1 MLAVLALLVLVTALI
16 LLGMDVA
23 FSLGFACLVYLVLTM
38 WSPLPIPLAVI
49 PQQLVAGL
57 DSFPLLAIP
66 LFILAGELMNQG
78 GVTVRLA
85 RFAAALVG
93 WMTGGLAQV
102 VVLVNVIMAGMSG
115 SAVADAAATGSV
127 LIPAM
132 RARRY
137 PSDMAGAVTAAASTI
152 GPIIPPSIPFVIF
165 GSVASVSVGRL
176 FMGGVIP
183 GLLMG
188 LVLMLTVYWE
198 ARRRHVPRE
207 SRQSIPEL
215 AAATRDAAL
224 ALLLPVIIIGGILL
238 GVATPTEAAAVAVL
252 WALFLAV
259 VVYREIP
266 PSRILTVLG
275 QAAITSGAI
284 LITVGAASLLGW
296 IAAAE
301 GFGPKLASWF
311 SGTTH
316 SPFITLLFVNV
327 VLLILGTVLEP
338 VPLLLVIA
346 PILLP
351 VMTRV
356 GVDPVHFG
364 VVFVLNIQIALLS
377 PPVGLCL
384 FTIASIAGIPVMT
397 LARALVPY
405 VIALV
410 AVLILISYFPALVLW
425 LPGLV
430 FEGR

>member
-137 PSDMAGAVTAAASTI
+137 PTDMAGAVTAAASTI

-188 LVLMLTVYWE
+188 LALMLTVYWE

-207 SRQSIPEL
+207 ARQSIPEL
-215 AAATRDAAL
+215 AVATRDAAL

-266 PSRILTVLG
+266 PRRILAVLG

-301 GFGPKLASWF
+301 GFGPKLAGWF

-351 VMTRV
+351 VMKRV

-364 VVFVLNIQIALLS
+364 VVFVVNIQIALLS

-405 VIALV
+405 IIALV